1 MENYKTSPLV
11 SIIIVNYNGEKFLK
25 KCLSSIK
32 RQTYS
37 DFEIIIVDNGS
48 TDGSVKFVKRE
59 YLGSVRLIENSQN
72 LGFGKG
78 NNQGI
83 MISKGEYVAL
93 LNNDT
98 EVEPNWLSE
107 LVKVAQS
114 DKRIGMCASK
124 IILGD
129 NQAQI
134 DAAGHLIYPDGL
146 NRGRGHREKDVGQYD
161 IKEEVLFPSACAA
174 IYSRDMLDEIGLF
187 DEDFFAYGDDTDI
200 GIRARLMGWKCIYV
214 PTAVV
219 YHYHSATL
227 GNYAPLKAYLVERN
241 RVWVLLKYFPF
252 STIIVSP
259 YFTLQRLILQAY
271 GSIMNIGA
279 AGKFSEE
286 FSKKQLLLILIR
298 AYISAFGGLRKVLR
312 QRREIMRRR
321 KVSNIDF
328 RKWLSE
334 FRISARELALKE

>member
-1 MENYKTSPLV
+1 MV
-11 SIIIVNYNGEKFLK
+11 SIVIVNYNREKMLR
-25 KCLSSIK
+25 KCLASLR

-37 DFEIIIVDNGS
+37 NFGIIIVDNGS
-48 TDGSVKFVKRE
+48 TDGSRGFLKTE
-59 YLGSVRLIENSQN
+59 YSDSVSLVENSQN

-83 MISKGEYVAL
+83 MVSRGEYIAL

-98 EVEPNWLSE
+98 EVEPSWLSE

-124 IILGD
+124 ILFGD
-129 NQAQI
+129 DRSKI
-134 DAAGHLIYPDGL
+134 DVAGHLIYPDGL

-161 IKEEVLFPSACAA
+161 TKEDVFFPSACAA

-200 GIRARLMGWKCIYV
+200 GIRARLMGWKCVYV

-219 YHYHSATL
+219 YHYRSATL

-252 STIIVSP
+252 STIMVSP

-271 GSIMNIGA
+271 GSIMSIGA
-279 AGKFSEE
+279 AGKFSKE
-286 FSKKQLLLILIR
+286 FSKMRLLLILIR
-298 AYISAFGGLRKVLR
+298 AYISAFGGLGRVLR
-312 QRREIMRRR
+312 QRREIMKRK

-328 RKWLSE
+328 RKWLRK

>member
-1 MENYKTSPLV
+1 MENYKTFPLV
-11 SIIIVNYNGEKFLK
+11 SVIIVNYDGKELLK

-37 DFEIIIVDNGS
+37 NFEIIIVDNGS
-48 TDGSVKFVKRE
+48 TDGSVKFIKRE
-59 YLGSVRLIENSQN
+59 YSNSVKLIENSRN

-83 MISKGEYVAL
+83 TISKGEYVAL

-98 EVEPNWLSE
+98 EVEPSWLSE

-124 IILGD
+124 ILLGD
-129 NQAQI
+129 NQTQI
-134 DAAGHLIYPDGL
+134 DVAGHLIYPDGL
-146 NRGRGHREKDVGQYD
+146 NRGRGHREQDVGQYD
-161 IKEEVLFPSACAA
+161 TKEEVLFPSACAA

-200 GIRARLMGWKCIYV
+200 GIRARLMSWKCIYV

-219 YHYHSATL
+219 YHYRSATL

-241 RVWVLLKYFPF
+241 RIWVLLKYFPF

-259 YFTLQRLILQAY
+259 CFTLKRLILQAY
-271 GSIMNIGA
+271 GSIMSIGA
-279 AGKFSEE
+279 SGKFSKE
-286 FSKKQLLLILIR
+286 FSKMRLLLILIR
-298 AYISAFGGLRKVLR
+298 AYISAFGGLGRVLR
-312 QRREIMRRR
+312 QRREIMKRR

-328 RKWLSE
+328 RKWLRE